1 MKNNMF
7 DPNMLKN
14 LENMMKG
21 FGGFNNTP
29 TFDINKIKKY
39 IYLAILSIFFS
50 GVSAGL
56 LIGLMF

>member
-21 FGGFNNTP
+21 FGDLNSKP
-29 TFDINKIKKY
+29 LFDTKLIKKL
-39 IYLAILSIFFS
+39 IIVVGLSVFFS
-50 GVSAGL
+50 GFGL
-56 LIGLMF
+56 GILIGLLF